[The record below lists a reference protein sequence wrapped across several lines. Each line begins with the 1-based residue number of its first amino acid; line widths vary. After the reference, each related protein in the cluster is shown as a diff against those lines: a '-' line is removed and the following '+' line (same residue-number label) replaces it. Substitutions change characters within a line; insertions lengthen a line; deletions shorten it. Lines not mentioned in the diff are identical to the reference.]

1 MVESLKAGRREWI
14 GLCVLGLA
22 CVLYAMDLTVLHLA
36 VPQISEDL
44 QPTSSQLLWIIDIY
58 GFFVAG
64 SLIIMGNLG
73 DRIGRRRLLMIGG
86 ICFAVTSLLAAFST
100 SSEML
105 IISRALLGVAGATL
119 APSTL
124 SLIRTMFRDENQRMV
139 AIGVWISSFSVGAA
153 IGPLVGGVLL
163 EFFWWGS
170 VFLLAIPIMMVLL
183 ILGPIVLPEFKDP
196 KARRLDII
204 SAALSLAS
212 ILSMI
217 YGIKQIAQ
225 NGLELQ
231 PFLFI
236 VAGIAIGYVFL
247 QRQKKIADPL
257 IDLKLFKRRAFNI
270 SLVTFMF
277 GVFLAFGVFLFISQY
292 LQLVLELSPLEAGLW
307 MLPWALAFVVGSQL
321 TPRITRKINPGPII
335 AGGLVLAAIGFGLLT
350 QIDEQTPFW
359 LLITAF
365 VLSSLGLAPVF
376 TLATDLVVGSAPPE
390 RAGSASAMSET
401 AAEMGGALGIAVL
414 GSIGTA
420 IYRNELIDTIPDTI
434 PIDMRD
440 AARETLGGAV
450 HVSEQ
455 LSGNLGFMLLDVA
468 RQAFLHAMQISILI
482 SVGLAVV
489 TACIVIFVLRNSKRE
504 QQSEEKSDVTG
515 NDVR

>member
-1 MVESLKAGRREWI
+1 
-14 GLCVLGLA
+14 
-22 CVLYAMDLTVLHLA
+22 
-36 VPQISEDL
+36 
-44 QPTSSQLLWIIDIY
+44 
-58 GFFVAG
+58 
-64 SLIIMGNLG
+64 
-73 DRIGRRRLLMIGG
+73 
-86 ICFAVTSLLAAFST
+86 
-100 SSEML
+100 
-105 IISRALLGVAGATL
+105 
-119 APSTL
+119 
-124 SLIRTMFRDENQRMV
+124 
-139 AIGVWISSFSVGAA
+139 
-153 IGPLVGGVLL
+153 L

-335 AGGLVLAAIGFGLLT
+335 AGGLVLAAIGFGLLA

-420 IYRNELIDTIPDTI
+420 IYRNELIGTIPDTI
-434 PIDMRD
+434 PMDMRD

-450 HVSEQ
+450 HVSE
-455 LSGNLGFMLLDVA
+455 LISGNLGSMLLDAA

-482 SVGLAVV
+482 SVGLAIG
-489 TACIVIFVLRNSKRE
+489 TACIVVFVLRNSKRE

-515 NDVR
+515 DDII